1 MVSAARASI
10 PRAPRR
16 LTPHLRYHPTMRPT
30 LAALALLLA
39 SPAMAANYAT
49 CILDKAPAA
58 QNDVAAHAIMQSCL
72 AEHPG
77 GIEAIPQGSGRGL
90 LGFKSG
96 AECTAKKAVD
106 TRSNQA
112 ATLVAIACRRLYDEQ
127 DWWKKNSTPVN

>member
-1 MVSAARASI
+1 
-10 PRAPRR
+10 
-16 LTPHLRYHPTMRPT
+16 MRPT

-72 AEHPG
+72 ASYPG
-77 GIEAIPQGSGRGL
+77 GIEAVPQGSARGF
-90 LGFKSG
+90 LGYKSG
-96 AECTAKKAVD
+96 AECTAKRAID

-112 ATLVAIACRRLYDEQ
+112 ATLVAVACSRLYDEPQ
-127 DWWKKNSTPVN
+127 KLTPFSGTLD

>member
-1 MVSAARASI
+1 MRQIYLAVFCIASWG
-10 PRAPRR
+10 
-16 LTPHLRYHPTMRPT
+16 
-30 LAALALLLA
+30 A

-77 GIEAIPQGSGRGL
+77 GIEAIPQGSGRGV

-96 AECTAKKAVD
+96 AECTAKTAVD

-112 ATLVAIACRRLYDEQ
+112 ATLVGIACRRLYDEPQ
-127 DWWKKNSTPVN
+127 KLTPFSGKLD

>member
-1 MVSAARASI
+1 MKSYLASA
-10 PRAPRR
+10 
-16 LTPHLRYHPTMRPT
+16 
-30 LAALALLLA
+30 ALLLA

-72 AEHPG
+72 SEHPG
-77 GIEAIPQGSGRGL
+77 GIEAIPQGSGRGV

-112 ATLVAIACRRLYDEQ
+112 ATLVAIACRRLYDT
-127 DWWKKNSTPVN
+127 DWEGGALTPPPAK

>member
-1 MVSAARASI
+1 
-10 PRAPRR
+10 
-16 LTPHLRYHPTMRPT
+16 MRPT

-77 GIEAIPQGSGRGL
+77 GIDAIPQGSGRGV

-112 ATLVAIACRRLYDEQ
+112 ATLVAIACRRLYDI
-127 DWWKKNSTPVN
+127 DWERGTLTPPPTMQQ